1 MIGIDLLDD
10 RDETLAP
17 RDIDTFAGRVI
28 VHIIRVANTGDAG
41 YHHTAISVE
50 NDKLCRLSGYH
61 EEAMVSFIERHRV
74 VGLAGLQRPVRDRMR
89 ISINNYNFR
98 YDSDVGVDHRCRG
111 GALLG
116 S

>member
-17 RDIDTFAGRVI
+17 RDIDTFTDRVMVQIVGVVDTGNAGNHRPA
-28 VHIIRVANTGDAG
+28 IRV
-41 YHHTAISVE
+41 E
-50 NDKLCRLSGYH
+50 NYKLCWLSGYH

-98 YDSDVGVDHRCRG
+98 FGSDVGVDHRF
-111 GALLG
+111 
-116 S
+116 

>member
-1 MIGIDLLDD
+1 
-10 RDETLAP
+10 
-17 RDIDTFAGRVI
+17 
-28 VHIIRVANTGDAG
+28 HIIRVANTGDAG

-89 ISINNYNFR
+89 ISMNNYNCRFR
-98 YDSDVGVDHRCRG
+98 SYVGVDHRFCCGAMRG
-111 GALLG
+111 FGVSIDLVERI
-116 S
+116 

>member
-1 MIGIDLLDD
+1 MIGVDLLDN
-10 RDETLAP
+10 RDETLAA
-17 RDIDTFAGRVI
+17 RSIDTFTDRVI
-28 VHIIRVANTGDAG
+28 VQIVGVVNTGDAG

-61 EEAMVSFIERHRV
+61 EEAMVSFIERHRA

-98 YDSDVGVDHRCRG
+98 FGSDVGVDHRF
-111 GALLG
+111 
-116 S
+116 